1 MTIYI
6 NCRNQN
12 NLYPGVLNA
21 IRKQTLKCNIVF
33 VESTRCPTRLSL
45 LAGCE
50 SNIAIFLDEDIVL
63 PQENFLEEIQNQ
75 IQKSPDVKL
84 LAAHY
89 LSDKKA
95 SYLQKS
101 YNWLTNLWALSSDKT
116 SAPGGFW
123 AVKTEIS
130 KLCHDWVE
138 PTEWG
143 GEDTRAIKYLQNKG
157 IKTELSSKFG
167 VYHYPRS
174 NFCWF
179 LIRAF
184 KHGQAKRK
192 WNLGVTK
199 LAPGLF
205 LKVVKNAQYFPALLA
220 HQFFVLLGS
229 TFEMMKSWKAR
240 Q

>member
-6 NCRNQN
+6 NCRNRN
-12 NLYPGVLNA
+12 SLYPGVLDALN
-21 IRKQTLKCNIVF
+21 KQTLKCNVVF

-45 LAGCE
+45 LDKCE
-50 SNIAIFLDEDIVL
+50 SKIAVFLDEDIVL
-63 PQENFLEEIQNQ
+63 PQDNFLEEIQSWMQ
-75 IQKSPDVKL
+75 ESPDVKF

-89 LSDKKA
+89 LSDKRA
-95 SYLQKS
+95 GYFQKS
-101 YNWLTNLWALSSDKT
+101 YNWLTNLWSLSSDKV

-123 AVKTEIS
+123 AVKTELS
-130 KLCHDWVE
+130 KICHDWVE

-157 IKTELSSKFG
+157 VKIVLNPKFG

-174 NFCWF
+174 NFSWF

-184 KHGQAKRK
+184 KQGQAKQK

-205 LKVVKNAQYFPALLA
+205 LKVVKNLQYLPALLV
-220 HQFFVLLGS
+220 HQFFVFLGG
-229 TFEMMKSWKAR
+229 TFEMIKSWKAR